1 MKRYKLLFV
10 VLTALCFLLPVLLHG
25 QADTAWV
32 RKYNGPVNGLDW
44 ASVVQLDRYGNVFIA
59 GESDGSGTHV
69 DGLLIKYNSAGVQQ
83 WIKRYNAP
91 NNLDDAFYNLKLD
104 TLGNIYVAGIT
115 TSNDST
121 YNFLVVK
128 YNLNGDTLWVRTYN
142 GTGNYDDLVE
152 GMTIDTQGNVF
163 ITGESWGTGTDFDI
177 VTIKYN
183 TSGVQQWLVRYNG
196 LANQADIPGW
206 GISVDGSYNVYV
218 AGATRNVTDN
228 DDIVVIKYNSNGIPI
243 WTRTYNGPYDA
254 YDWGNGMII
263 DNAGNVYI
271 AAESQGANTGLDFV
285 AIKYNSSGDLQWVTR
300 YNGPDNDED
309 LPIAM
314 SINNQGYVY
323 AAGWSYSS
331 TTGYDMLTIKYNTNG
346 DTLWTRRYN
355 GPGNQEDKAWSMAL
369 DNPGNVYVAGT
380 SAVSSTDMDYT
391 IVKYSSN
398 GVQRWVT
405 RYTSTGNN
413 FDQIAFITLD
423 NSANI
428 YVTGGCWMPAADF
441 DITTIK
447 YTQIQGVE
455 ENIENC
461 KVKIENYSLYPNPAN
476 SYFTLRIPKSTLA
489 NDRLQIKMYDI
500 TGKVVKELKSLWVS
514 KLQVPLDGVK
524 NGIYF
529 IRIGNEMLKEKLV
542 ITK

>member
-1 MKRYKLLFV
+1 MKQYKLLF
-10 VLTALCFLLPVLLHG
+10 LFITAFASLIPVILSA

-44 ASVVQLDRYGNVFIA
+44 ASVVQLDRQGNVFIA

-83 WIKRYNAP
+83 WLKRYNAP
-91 NNLDDAFYNLKLD
+91 TNLDDAFYSLKLD
-104 TLGNIYVAGIT
+104 TIGNIYVAGIT
-115 TSNDST
+115 TRADST
-121 YNFLVVK
+121 YDFLVIK
-128 YNLNGDTLWVRTYN
+128 YNSNGDTLWKRTYN

-152 GMTIDTQGNVF
+152 GLTIDGQGNVY
-163 ITGESWGTGTDFDI
+163 ITGESYGAGTGFDI

-183 TSGVQQWLVRYNG
+183 SAGVAQWTVIYNG
-196 LANQADIPGW
+196 SANDQDIPGW

-228 DDIVVIKYNSNGIPI
+228 DDVVIIKYNSNGVPV
-243 WTRTYNGPYDA
+243 WTRTYNGPYNA
-254 YDWGNGMII
+254 YDWGNGMTI
-263 DNAGNVYI
+263 DNAGNTYI
-271 AAESQGANTGLDFV
+271 AAESQGSGTGLDFV
-285 AIKYNSSGDLQWVTR
+285 TIKYNTSGDLQWASR
-300 YNGPDNDED
+300 YNGPTNDED
-309 LPIAM
+309 IPVAI
-314 SINNQGYVY
+314 SVNNQGEVY
-323 AAGWSYSS
+323 IAGWTSI
-331 TTGYDMLTIKYNTNG
+331 TAINYDMLTIKYNANG
-346 DTLWTRRYN
+346 DTIWTRTYN
-355 GPGNQEDKAWSMAL
+355 GPGNQEDKIWCMSL

-380 SAVSSTDMDYT
+380 SAGSSTGMDYT
-391 IVKYSSN
+391 IVKYSSS
-398 GVQRWVT
+398 GIQRWVT

-447 YTQIQGVE
+447 YTQMQGIE
-455 ENIENC
+455 ESEITT
-461 KVKIENYSLYPNPAN
+461 SLARNDFVVYPNPA
-476 SYFTLRIPKSTLA
+476 STYFTLKIPHSLSV
-489 NDRLQIKMYDI
+489 NDRLHVKIYDV
-500 TGKVVKELKSLWVS
+500 TGKFVKEVKSLRVNE
-514 KLQVPLDGVK
+514 LRVPLDGIK

-529 IRIGNEMLKEKLV
+529 IQIDDDMLKEKLV